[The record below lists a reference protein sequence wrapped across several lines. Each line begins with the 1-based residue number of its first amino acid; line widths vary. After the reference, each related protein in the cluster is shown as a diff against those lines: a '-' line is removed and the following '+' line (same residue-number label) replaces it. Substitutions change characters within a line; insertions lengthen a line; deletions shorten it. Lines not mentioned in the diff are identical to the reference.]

1 MRYSKQLHSRNH
13 LIKSVLGNLLF
24 PVFGFPHQNGD
35 LLVLNLHSVPHRF
48 ADELRHLI
56 EFLGKHFALQ
66 SPDYL
71 GQFYHGAAPK
81 PGTQPSVVFTFD
93 DGLRNNFRAA
103 QVLEEF
109 GIRGLFFVVPDFFQ
123 AAEDAQES
131 YYRTHIRNLIN
142 PHYDREPEDF
152 RAMNIEQLLQL
163 KALGH
168 ELGSHSMSHTMNKEQ
183 DHAALLHEVVHSKEV
198 IDRVLQQ
205 NTTHFCAPFNSLQ
218 RVSAAAMQLIS
229 SHYSYF
235 HSTFPGSNLE
245 DRNPMFIRRVN
256 VEAFWLMGAVKY
268 ACSGREWQRWRDDS
282 ARFQNL
288 STNLK

>member
-35 LLVLNLHSVPHRF
+35 LLVLNLHSVPHRY
-48 ADELRHLI
+48 ADELRQLI
-56 EFLGKHFALQ
+56 AFLGKHFVLQ

-71 GQFYHGAAPK
+71 AQFYQGEAPK
-81 PGTQPSVVFTFD
+81 PGTRPSVVFTFD

-123 AAEDAQES
+123 AAEDAQEF
-131 YYRTHIRNLIN
+131 YYRTHIRNIIN
-142 PHYDREPEDF
+142 PAYDREPEDF
-152 RAMNIEQLLQL
+152 RAMTIEQLLQL
-163 KALGH
+163 KARGH
-168 ELGSHSMSHTMNKEQ
+168 ELGSHSMSHTMNKDQ
-183 DHAALLHEVVHSKEV
+183 DHAALVHEVIHSKEL

-218 RVSAAAMQLIS
+218 RVSAEAMQLIS
-229 SHYSYF
+229 AHYRYF

-256 VEAFWLMGAVKY
+256 VEAFWLQGAVKY

-288 STNLK
+288 SANLK

>member
-1 MRYSKQLHSRNH
+1 
-13 LIKSVLGNLLF
+13 
-24 PVFGFPHQNGD
+24 
-35 LLVLNLHSVPHRF
+35 
-48 ADELRHLI
+48 
-56 EFLGKHFALQ
+56 
-66 SPDYL
+66 
-71 GQFYHGAAPK
+71 
-81 PGTQPSVVFTFD
+81 
-93 DGLRNNFRAA
+93 
-103 QVLEEF
+103 
-109 GIRGLFFVVPDFFQ
+109 
-123 AAEDAQES
+123 
-131 YYRTHIRNLIN
+131 
-142 PHYDREPEDF
+142 
-152 RAMNIEQLLQL
+152 LQL